1 MFSNAQEN
9 EIKVNYKEF
18 IPSQWLKYTNRLKYT
33 YAREATEG
41 LVYEVS
47 LLSGL

>member
-9 EIKVNYKEF
+9 EMKVNYKEF
-18 IPSQWLKYTNRLKYT
+18 IPSQWLKYTNQVKYT